1 MLRKVSFC
9 LSSTFLFL
17 AIGCGSVSNSSNPT
31 PTPTP
36 VASPT
41 PTPVASPTPTPTP
54 GATPDAYLATIFL
67 QQGRTP
73 STIGLIFVDTAANNG
88 ASHVQFTGIGATN
101 TTLILQF
108 CPYPQGNPAIL
119 NCSNILSLTTD
130 ASGNAAT
137 GFTFPGRGTFSGQFQ
152 IVQTNGAQLAV
163 TGTDTT
169 GRSFHSALLPA
180 ATVTGGIQQTTGNA
194 PGSGNIVM
202 NGPDATITLTG
213 TTPNHTFTT
222 AVCSLFPTGPAPAPC
237 IALANVTTDAQGNAT
252 ADVGPVQRDLFSIFQ
267 VSDSAGV
274 EFITAF
280 RIN

>member
-9 LSSTFLFL
+9 LSSTFLLL

-36 VASPT
+36 
-41 PTPVASPTPTPTP
+41 TPVASPTPTATPTP
-54 GATPDAYLATIFL
+54 TPAASPDAYLATIFL
-67 QQGRTP
+67 QQGQTP
-73 STIGLIFVDTAANNG
+73 SKIGLIFVDTGANNG
-88 ASHVQFTGIGATN
+88 ASHVQFSGIGETN

-108 CPYPQGNPAIL
+108 CPYPQANPAVL

-130 ASGNAAT
+130 ASGSASE

-180 ATVTGGIQQTTGNA
+180 ATVTGGIQQTTGSA

-202 NGPDATITLTG
+202 NGTDATITLTG

-237 IALANVTTDAQGNAT
+237 IALANITTDAQGNAS

-267 VSDSAGV
+267 VSDSDGV
-274 EFITAF
+274 EFVTAF
-280 RIN
+280 RVL

>member
-1 MLRKVSFC
+1 MLRKVILC
-9 LSSTFLFL
+9 LLFAFLFL
-17 AIGCGSVSNSSNPT
+17 AIGCGSVSNASNPT

-54 GATPDAYLATIFL
+54 AASPDAYLATIFL
-67 QQGRTP
+67 QQGQTP
-73 STIGLIFVDTAANNG
+73 SKIGLIFVDTGANNG
-88 ASHVQFTGIGATN
+88 ASHVQFTGIGETN
-101 TTLILQF
+101 TSLILQF
-108 CPYPQGNPAIL
+108 CPYPQANPAIL

-130 ASGNAAT
+130 ASGSAAA

-163 TGTDTT
+163 TGTDTV
-169 GRSFHSALLPA
+169 GGSFHSALLPA

-194 PGSGNIVM
+194 PGSGRIVM
-202 NGPDATITLTG
+202 NGPDATITLSA

-222 AVCSLFPTGPAPAPC
+222 AVCSLFPTGPVPAPC
-237 IALANVTTDAQGNAT
+237 IALANITTDAQGNAS
-252 ADVGPVQRDLFSIFQ
+252 ADVGAVPQDSFSIFQ
-267 VSDSAGV
+267 VSDADGV

-280 RIN
+280 RVL

>member
-1 MLRKVSFC
+1 
-9 LSSTFLFL
+9 
-17 AIGCGSVSNSSNPT
+17 
-31 PTPTP
+31 
-36 VASPT
+36 
-41 PTPVASPTPTPTP
+41 
-54 GATPDAYLATIFL
+54 
-67 QQGRTP
+67 
-73 STIGLIFVDTAANNG
+73 
-88 ASHVQFTGIGATN
+88 
-101 TTLILQF
+101 
-108 CPYPQGNPAIL
+108 
-119 NCSNILSLTTD
+119 
-130 ASGNAAT
+130 
-137 GFTFPGRGTFSGQFQ
+137 
-152 IVQTNGAQLAV
+152 
-163 TGTDTT
+163 
-169 GRSFHSALLPA
+169 
-180 ATVTGGIQQTTGNA
+180 IQQTTGNA